1 MQVELRYSVLMTTPE
16 VRRRPGGRS
25 AEKRSAVLAATL
37 DLLAESGP
45 AGLSIAEVAQRA
57 GVHET
62 SIYRRWGTRER
73 LAIEAM
79 TELSSILLPVPDTG
93 SLRDDL
99 VAFGQELLSY
109 DESPLG
115 KALIRTM
122 AATEDDEETAAVRS
136 GFWDAR
142 YAECKIIVERAVAR
156 HEVPAA
162 VDGRLLLEVFVAPI
176 HGRALLT
183 RQPVTADFLSRL
195 ADIVTQGHAPG

>member
-1 MQVELRYSVLMTTPE
+1 MTTPE

-45 AGLSIAEVAQRA
+45 AGLSIAEVAKRA

-79 TELSSILLPVPDTG
+79 TELSGILLPVPDTG
-93 SLRDDL
+93 ALRDDL
-99 VAFGQELLSY
+99 VAFGQELLAY

-122 AATEDDEETAAVRS
+122 AATEDDEATTAFRT

-142 YAECKIIVERAVAR
+142 YAECKVIVERAVGR
-156 HEVPAA
+156 HEVPAT

-176 HGRALLT
+176 HARALLT
-183 RQPVTADFLSRL
+183 RQPVTADFLARL
-195 ADIVTQGHAPG
+195 ADIVIQGHIAG